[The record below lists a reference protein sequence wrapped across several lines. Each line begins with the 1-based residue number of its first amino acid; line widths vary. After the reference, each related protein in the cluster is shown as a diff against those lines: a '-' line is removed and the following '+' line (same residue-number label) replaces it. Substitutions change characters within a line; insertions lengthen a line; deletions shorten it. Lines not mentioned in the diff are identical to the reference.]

1 MRIMSFRAAA
11 CLLIAVVCDVA
22 CGQISAQEGKW
33 VVAHGADIASKCAD
47 YIKTEYGDSN
57 GESTDDSNGES
68 AGDSKGASAFENA
81 ELVRIVTAAPSSWEF
96 YSRDRGIL
104 IAIDAGSDVSLATR
118 SFGPSKIA
126 RVAEAVIRQERE
138 MAISDRVMVIFID
151 HAAREIGM
159 RQPRYRPVYSS
170 PIESGIQSGWGSVAH
185 PAEIAPWSGFST
197 GISTSQACGCR

>member
-1 MRIMSFRAAA
+1 MRIMPVRVAT

-22 CGQISAQEGKW
+22 CGQISAPEGKW
-33 VVAHGADIASKCAD
+33 VVAHAADIASKCAD

-57 GESTDDSNGES
+57 GES
-68 AGDSKGASAFENA
+68 AGDSKGGSAFENA

-118 SFGPSKIA
+118 SSGPSKIA
-126 RVAEAVIRQERE
+126 RVAEAVIRQERD
-138 MAISDRVMVIFID
+138 MAIADRVMVIFID

-159 RQPRYRPVYSS
+159 RQPRYRPVYSPS
-170 PIESGIQSGWGSVAH
+170 FPSGSHLVGGYGPHPVEITPSGGSA
-185 PAEIAPWSGFST
+185 GFSN
-197 GISTSQACGCR
+197 SQACGCR

>member
-1 MRIMSFRAAA
+1 MRITPVRAAA

-22 CGQISAQEGKW
+22 SGQISAQEGKW

-57 GESTDDSNGES
+57 GESTDDSKGES
-68 AGDSKGASAFENA
+68 AGDSKGRSAFENA
-81 ELVRIVTAAPSSWEF
+81 ELVRIVTSAPSSWEF

-118 SFGPSKIA
+118 SSGPSKIA
-126 RVAEAVIRQERE
+126 RVAEAVIRQERD

-159 RQPRYRPVYSS
+159 RQPRYRPVYSPS
-170 PIESGIQSGWGSVAH
+170 FSSGSHLVGGYGPHPVEITSSGGSAG
-185 PAEIAPWSGFST
+185 SSN
-197 GISTSQACGCR
+197 SQACGCR